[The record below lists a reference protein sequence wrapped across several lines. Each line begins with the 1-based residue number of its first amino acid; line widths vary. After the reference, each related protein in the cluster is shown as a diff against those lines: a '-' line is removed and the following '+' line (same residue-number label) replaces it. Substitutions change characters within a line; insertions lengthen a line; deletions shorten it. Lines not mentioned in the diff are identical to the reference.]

1 MVWPVASADRDRVIL
16 SLRPPRPD
24 HDPWRLQGVRVED
37 EPGPDGTIVR
47 SATLFLTGRE
57 CPWRCAMCDLWQYT
71 TAADTPA
78 GAIPAQIAAACHDLD
93 ARGDAPEQ
101 AKLYNAGSFFDP
113 RAVPEDDYPAIA
125 TLLRRFRHVVVES
138 HPALIGRRV
147 DALLTVLEP
156 SLEVAIGLETA
167 HPDALGA
174 LNKRMDV
181 AMFLRAA
188 ATLQERGIGLRV
200 FLLIAPPFIPAA
212 EQDAWLLRSLD
223 VAIGAGASVVSLI
236 PTRGGNGSLE
246 MLHDHGLF
254 APPDRESV
262 TRAAALATAH
272 AGNRV
277 RVLLD
282 PWDGTGVTSAA

>member
-1 MVWPVASADRDRVIL
+1 
-16 SLRPPRPD
+16 
-24 HDPWRLQGVRVED
+24 
-37 EPGPDGTIVR
+37 
-47 SATLFLTGRE
+47 
-57 CPWRCAMCDLWQYT
+57 
-71 TAADTPA
+71 
-78 GAIPAQIAAACHDLD
+78 
-93 ARGDAPEQ
+93 
-101 AKLYNAGSFFDP
+101 
-113 RAVPEDDYPAIA
+113 
-125 TLLRRFRHVVVES
+125 
-138 HPALIGRRV
+138 
-147 DALLTVLEP
+147 
-156 SLEVAIGLETA
+156 
-167 HPDALGA
+167 
-174 LNKRMDV
+174 MDV